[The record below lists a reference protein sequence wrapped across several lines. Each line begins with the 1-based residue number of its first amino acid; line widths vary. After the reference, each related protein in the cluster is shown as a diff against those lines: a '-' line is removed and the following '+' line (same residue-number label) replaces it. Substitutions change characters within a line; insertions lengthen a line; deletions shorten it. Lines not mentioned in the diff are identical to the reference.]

1 MKNILFAVRRE
12 NGNYYSSRFFDI
24 QLTSRL
30 GIGFHW
36 AIIAKHEE
44 NHA

>member
-1 MKNILFAVRRE
+1 MKTILFAVRRE
-12 NGNYYSSRFFDI
+12 NGNCESSIFFDI